1 MRQETK
7 LPVVPRGENMDD
19 KKKRTKD
26 VVPDIILN
34 SENSTN
40 FFRPHYPVESSEFTE
55 TVVPDTDI

>member
-1 MRQETK
+1 
-7 LPVVPRGENMDD
+7 MDD

-26 VVPDIILN
+26 IVPDIILN
-34 SENSTN
+34 GTDSTN